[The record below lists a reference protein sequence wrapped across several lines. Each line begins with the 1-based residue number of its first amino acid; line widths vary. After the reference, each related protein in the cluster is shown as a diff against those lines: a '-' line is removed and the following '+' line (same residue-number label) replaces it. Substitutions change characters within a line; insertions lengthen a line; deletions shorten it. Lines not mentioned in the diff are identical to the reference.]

1 MVFIFVT
8 LLFHKNKQNPTNNN
22 VFLLFFFFT
31 DFRLRQQGVKMKKRN
46 RIPIAGMRFLHYSLT
61 CLSKHCFSL

>member
-31 DFRLRQQGVKMKKRN
+31 DFRLRQQGVKMKKETAFQQLECGFFIIR
-46 RIPIAGMRFLHYSLT
+46 SLA
-61 CLSKHCFSL
+61 

>member
-22 VFLLFFFFT
+22 VFLLFFFIST
-31 DFRLRQQGVKMKKRN
+31 CRLRQQDGKRKKET
-46 RIPIAGMRFLHYSLT
+46 AFQQLGCGFLIIRSLA
-61 CLSKHCFSL
+61 